1 MQLVINLGSTFLLGL
16 LTPLTAVCVLPLY
29 PGFLSF
35 LARKISR
42 KKIPGREGRGG
53 HPLALGGLVAGGV
66 ILFMLLIGLVFTT
79 LLGASLTRVVQI
91 VSPIAF
97 AVLAVIS
104 VLLIFNLD
112 AGRLLPQARIPAVNN
127 PYLSALLYGLF
138 FGAIVAPCN
147 PGMIAAFFTKAL
159 ATTTTHFLTNMLHFL
174 LFALGI
180 AFPLLLIALLS
191 AAVSQA
197 VVRFLV
203 NYKGVINR
211 VAGVLM
217 LGISLYY
224 LIFVFRVFEQ
234 VAS

>member
-1 MQLVINLGSTFLLGL
+1 MQLLINLGSTFLLGL

-29 PGFLSF
+29 PSFLSF
-35 LARKISR
+35 LSR
-42 KKIPGREGRGG
+42 KLSTTGRRGR
-53 HPLALGGLVAGGV
+53 PLALGALVAAGV

-79 LLGASLTRVVQI
+79 LLEASLTRVIQT

-97 AVLAVIS
+97 GILGVIS
-104 VLLIFNLD
+104 ILLILNID
-112 AGRLLPQARIPAVNN
+112 AGRLLPQARIPAASN

-138 FGAIVAPCN
+138 FGGIVAPCN

-180 AFPLLLIALLS
+180 ASPLLLIALVS
-191 AAVSQA
+191 TTASQA

-203 NYKGVINR
+203 NYKAVINR

-217 LGISLYY
+217 LGVSLYY
-224 LIFVFRVFEQ
+224 LIFVFRVFQ
-234 VAS
+234 VLVS

>member
-1 MQLVINLGSTFLLGL
+1 MQLVINFGSTFLLGL

-35 LARKISR
+35 LSR
-42 KKIPGREGRGG
+42 KLSNQGENAGRRGG
-53 HPLALGGLVAGGV
+53 AVALGGLVAAGV
-66 ILFMLLIGLVFTT
+66 TLFMLMIGLVFTT

-104 VLLIFNLD
+104 LLLIANID
-112 AGRLLPQARIPAVNN
+112 AGKLLPRARIPAANN

-147 PGMIAAFFTKAL
+147 PGMIAAFFTKAF

-180 AFPLLLIALLS
+180 AFPLLLIALVS
-191 AAVSQA
+191 GSVSQRI
-197 VVRFLV
+197 VRFLV
-203 NYKGVINR
+203 TYKAVINR
-211 VAGVLM
+211 VAGALM

-224 LIFVFRVFEQ
+224 LIFVFQVFQ
-234 VAS
+234 FAAG